1 MLHHQEL
8 NTTKKS
14 KQMCFFFCTL
24 FIHARTRKKVSIR
37 NGYFMNADE
46 NGLNESNI
54 SCLLTCEGNGGHSYL
69 IVWIIKVA
77 SSIF

>member
-1 MLHHQEL
+1 
-8 NTTKKS
+8 
-14 KQMCFFFCTL
+14 
-24 FIHARTRKKVSIR
+24 
-37 NGYFMNADE
+37 MNADE

-69 IVWIIKVA
+69 IAWIIKVA